1 MRGYGQQTH
10 TQNNGSMVGNTAT
23 THKSGELGRIQGDA
37 IRNIWGEFSTE
48 TPSYEMS
55 NLFSQYD
62 GPGDGNGDD
71 GWSGDP
77 RIVFD
82 ASRIVPTA
90 MENRPIN
97 TAVRYFMRAR

>member
-1 MRGYGQQTH
+1 
-10 TQNNGSMVGNTAT
+10 MVGNTAT

-48 TPSYEMS
+48 TPSYEMN